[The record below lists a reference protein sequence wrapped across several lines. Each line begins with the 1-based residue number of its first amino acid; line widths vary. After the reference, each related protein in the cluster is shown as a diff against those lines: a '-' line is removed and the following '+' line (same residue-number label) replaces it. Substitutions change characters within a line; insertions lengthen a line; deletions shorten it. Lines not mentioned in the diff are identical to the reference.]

1 MPNATTSIPTGPP
14 SRSVAPSVMARMLL
28 PAVAWG
34 LVAVLA
40 FALPDRA
47 QGFVVHPYARLTH
60 WLYAGMAGFL
70 FLIALVSRY
79 LPALR
84 AKACYWAPW
93 VTVLAVFTGL
103 WELLTAKLGILPI
116 PFFQPPSALLE
127 VYLDDWP
134 RLGASLLSSCR
145 LLAAGFFCGALAGF
159 VTGVAAGWMRSVG
172 YWVHPILRFIGP
184 LPSTALL
191 PMAFY
196 FFPSGFSAGVFLIA
210 MATWFP
216 MTVLTWSGISSVD
229 PAYYDVARTMG
240 ASEWFL
246 IRRVAVPA
254 ALPSVFVGLFM
265 GLGASF
271 AVLVAAEM
279 MGVKSGLGWYLQWA
293 QGWGAYNNM
302 YAALIVMAL
311 LFSSLITL
319 LFAIRD
325 RVLTWQPGEVQW

>member
-1 MPNATTSIPTGPP
+1 MSQLD
-14 SRSVAPSVMARMLL
+14 SRHVCASTIRALL
-28 PAVAWG
+28 PALAWG
-34 LVAVLA
+34 GVAALA
-40 FALPDRA
+40 YGLPDKA
-47 QGFVVHPYARLTH
+47 QGFVVHPYAGLTH
-60 WLYAGMAGFL
+60 RIYAVLAVFFL
-70 FLIALVSRY
+70 LTALVGKFWPELGRK
-79 LPALR
+79 AL
-84 AKACYWAPW
+84 YWAPW
-93 VTVLAVFTGL
+93 MVVLALFTGA
-103 WELLTAKLGILPI
+103 WELATAKFGWLPM

-145 LLAAGFFCGALAGF
+145 LLAVGFACGAIAGF
-159 VTGVAAGWMRSVG
+159 VTGVCAGWMKSVG
-172 YWVHPILRFIGP
+172 YWVHPVLRFIGP
-184 LPSTALL
+184 LPATALL

-216 MTVLTWSGISSVD
+216 MTVLTWSGIGSVD

-240 ASEWFL
+240 ASELFL
-246 IRRVAVPA
+246 IRRVAIPA
-254 ALPSVFVGLFM
+254 ALPHVFVGLFM

-311 LFSSLITL
+311 VFSGLITL
-319 LFAIRD
+319 LFAVRD
-325 RVLTWQPGEVQW
+325 HVLTWQKGEVQW